1 MSLDEF
7 EELVDRTLPED
18 GYETVGGFVI
28 SQLDKIPSAGDTVRY
43 EDMAFTVL
51 GTKGRRITKL
61 RVERGLPPAQ
71 PDDED
76 EESSSAS
83 GSDTP
88 LALPAPDNSPNSSA
102 NTSGNTSAANQPAPQ
117 SRPRQ

>member
-1 MSLDEF
+1 
-7 EELVDRTLPED
+7 
-18 GYETVGGFVI
+18 
-28 SQLDKIPSAGDTVRY
+28 
-43 EDMAFTVL
+43 MAFTVL

-76 EESSSAS
+76 TETPAASTS

-88 LALPAPDNSPNSSA
+88 LALPAPDTSPN
-102 NTSGNTSAANQPAPQ
+102 NSAANQPAPQ

>member
-1 MSLDEF
+1 M
-7 EELVDRTLPED
+7 DRTLPED

-28 SQLDKIPSAGDTVRY
+28 SQLDKIPSVGDTVRF

-71 PDDED
+71 PDDEG
-76 EESSSAS
+76 EETPSAS

-88 LALPAPDNSPNSSA
+88 LALPAPAPDASA
-102 NTSGNTSAANQPAPQ
+102 NSANNSDSAANQPAPQ